1 MNRVICVSLCFFVVV
16 FFLSRGQGKGWAV
29 SGTDIAL
36 GFPVQKNI
44 YILFTFAID
53 RFVSVLN
60 SRSLCLNS
68 CSRLDVCIVSVFVIA
83 CSTYYRLCV
92 VVVCDCVCVC
102 VCENVGPGSQRSAYS
117 RRAL

>member
-1 MNRVICVSLCFFVVV
+1 MNRVICVFVVFLV
-16 FFLSRGQGKGWAV
+16 VVACFLSRGQGKGWAV

-44 YILFTFAID
+44 YILFTSAID

-68 CSRLDVCIVSVFVIA
+68 FSRLDVCIVSVFVIA
-83 CSTYYRLCV
+83 CSTYYRFLC
-92 VVVCDCVCVC
+92 
-102 VCENVGPGSQRSAYS
+102 GGS
-117 RRAL
+117 L